1 MDSSN
6 LVFRRPNSLIFS
18 YPKGKKSLENILSSP
33 YKRFRS
39 PNSFNF
45 PLLTRMVEGKKNQ
58 IFKKFQ
64 MLQKEIFKMIF
75 KHCDFFI
82 TEALEGQELLEA
94 MEPEYVD
101 DKEKRDRSF
110 DSVFLGNRG

>member
-1 MDSSN
+1 
-6 LVFRRPNSLIFS
+6 
-18 YPKGKKSLENILSSP
+18 
-33 YKRFRS
+33 
-39 PNSFNF
+39 
-45 PLLTRMVEGKKNQ
+45 
-58 IFKKFQ
+58 
-64 MLQKEIFKMIF
+64 MIF
-75 KHCDFFI
+75 KHCDFII